1 MRRQAEVAPNPVVIA
16 FGELPFDILSP
27 MTTPGDLPKFDYVG
41 VGWRVNSPP
50 SDAHLER
57 LGIENVYLAP
67 LERED
72 VFLAIREDVYPL
84 YQEFVR
90 EHYQRVPDLE
100 PLFPIDDRMFL
111 YGKAR

>member
-1 MRRQAEVAPNPVVIA
+1 ME
-16 FGELPFDILSP
+16 
-27 MTTPGDLPKFDYVG
+27 K
-41 VGWRVNSPP
+41 
-50 SDAHLER
+50 

-90 EHYQRVPDLE
+90 EHYGRIPDLE

-111 YGKAR
+111 YGNAR